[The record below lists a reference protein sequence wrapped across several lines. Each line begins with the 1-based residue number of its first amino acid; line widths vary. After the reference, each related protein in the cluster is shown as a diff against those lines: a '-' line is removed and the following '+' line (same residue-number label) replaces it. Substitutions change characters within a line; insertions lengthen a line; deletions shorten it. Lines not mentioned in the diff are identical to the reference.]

1 MGKKFSAEE
10 QKYIRQKLITIFER
24 QLHKERPSKITIDDL
39 VQEAGIAKGSFYHFF
54 PTKEMLFVTL
64 INQTQDKMVKKAQR
78 MTSNKDITEKEK
90 LKKILLLIIKE
101 LKVHP
106 WLQNL
111 SGPEFEKTIRR
122 LPPELQKDLQKKDK
136 LAIKDLLQD
145 LRLTAA
151 VPLEDLLI
159 IIEIILSS
167 ASRSSDFG
175 RHYDRAVK
183 IMINCLVDGLFSE
196 RKIHE

>member
-10 QKYIRQKLITIFER
+10 QKHIRQKLITIFER
-24 QLHKERPSKITIDDL
+24 KLHKERPSKITIDDL

-90 LKKILLLIIKE
+90 LKKILLLIIKK

-111 SGPEFEKTIRR
+111 SEPEFEKTIRR
-122 LPPELQKDLQKKDK
+122 LPPELRKDLQKKDK